1 MTGGAWHVPR
11 QDGVIGP
18 HAGWWAGATPA
29 PVPPMPLHRR
39 PQHHRPSTYM
49 PCDVHVERGG
59 DGGVTVWC
67 SEHEPMGRMKVRG
80 LLLW

>member
-1 MTGGAWHVPR
+1 
-11 QDGVIGP
+11 
-18 HAGWWAGATPA
+18 
-29 PVPPMPLHRR
+29 MPLHRR